1 MSMANVKRGE
11 AAAILDGKPH
21 TLCLTLGA
29 LAELETAL
37 GGEDI
42 LAIARRF
49 EAGRITA
56 REAIAV
62 IGAGLRGA
70 GHDISDK
77 DVERMQVENGVP
89 GYLSLVVRLLQAAF
103 GIDETDVARG
113 DHIRAGE
120 DNAPFP
126 GGA

>member
-11 AAAILDGKPH
+11 IAAILDGKAH

-29 LAELETAL
+29 LAELEAAL

-42 LAIARRF
+42 LSIARRF
-49 EAGRITA
+49 EAGGITA

-70 GHDISDK
+70 GHDIPDK
-77 DVERMQVENGVP
+77 DVARMKVEGGVP

-113 DHIRAGE
+113 DHIRVGE
-120 DNAPFP
+120 DNPPFP

>member
-11 AAAILDGKPH
+11 VAAILDGKAY

-29 LAELETAL
+29 LAELEAAL

-70 GHDISDK
+70 GHDMTDNE
-77 DVERMQVENGVP
+77 VARLQVEGGVP

-103 GIDETDVARG
+103 GVNEASVS
-113 DHIRAGE
+113 AGGSDPSAE

>member
-1 MSMANVKRGE
+1 MANVKRGE
-11 AAAILDGKPH
+11 VAAVLDGRAY

-29 LAELETAL
+29 LAELEAAL
-37 GGEDI
+37 EGDDI

-49 EAGRITA
+49 EGGRITA

-70 GHDISDK
+70 GHEIDDA
-77 DVERMQVENGVP
+77 DAARMRVDGGVP
-89 GYLSLVVRLLQAAF
+89 GYLSLVVNLLQAAF
-103 GIDETDVARG
+103 GLSESDALTAEHEPAQEADCS
-113 DHIRAGE
+113 
-120 DNAPFP
+120 APFP